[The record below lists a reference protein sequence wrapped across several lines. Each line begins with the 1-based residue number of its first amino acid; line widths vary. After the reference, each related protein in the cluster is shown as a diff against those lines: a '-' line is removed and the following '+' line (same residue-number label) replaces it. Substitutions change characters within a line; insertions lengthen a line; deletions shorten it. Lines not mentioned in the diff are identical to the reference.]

1 MDFNLKK
8 GEVQTIYSDF
18 MNKLAKENMIQLT
31 DTEAI
36 RFELNKDKNCVNMVY
51 INTLFDEPEKK
62 SEISKEDFA
71 KFIKGAKDMF
81 VQLT

>member
-18 MNKLAKENMIQLT
+18 MNKTPKETLIQLT

-36 RFELNKDKNCVNMVY
+36 KFILNKENDCVDMVY
-51 INTLFDEPEKK
+51 MNTLFDEPENK
-62 SEISKEDFA
+62 SQISKEDF
-71 KFIKGAKDMF
+71 IKMHKCESGMIAQFK
-81 VQLT
+81 

>member
-8 GEVQTIYSDF
+8 GEVQSIYSDF
-18 MNKLAKENMIQLT
+18 MNKVAKETTIQLT

-36 RFELNKDKNCVNMVY
+36 KFVLDLENKCINMTY
-51 INTLFDEPEKK
+51 MNTLFDEPEKK
-62 SEISKEDFA
+62 SEISKDDFA